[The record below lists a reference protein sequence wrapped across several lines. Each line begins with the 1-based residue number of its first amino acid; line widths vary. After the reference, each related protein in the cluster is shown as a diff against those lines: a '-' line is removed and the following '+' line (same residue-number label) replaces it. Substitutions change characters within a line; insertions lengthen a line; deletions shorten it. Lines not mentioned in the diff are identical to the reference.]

1 MSLAMHQQLLILITV
16 VVRLQNENNV
26 IIHNHICFVFHSLS
40 MKGKTKKNYHN
51 VGTFQK
57 SNSKIIERVKMD
69 TLSTLIRDKAFN
81 HVCSFNLDANFTFI

>member
-40 MKGKTKKNYHN
+40 MKGKTKITTMSEHFN
-51 VGTFQK
+51 VKFASRLKLQTWL
-57 SNSKIIERVKMD
+57 NA
-69 TLSTLIRDKAFN
+69 LSRISVLRLSILPL
-81 HVCSFNLDANFTFI
+81 SMILLLDF